1 MTDLDEALR
10 AGAGGMLADQAAVEL
25 LIRAGGFVHR
35 GAPWIRESGAAA
47 FVDPEALLRESG
59 GLGGGARRIAAVA
72 AALLGGE
79 RVDLVDAASGLDRAS
94 LDLVLAAIAHAG
106 GSHESAEPVLVGG
119 ELVGFSTPA
128 SLHPWPGEQGVT
140 APAPM

>member
-10 AGAGGMLADQAAVEL
+10 AGAGSMLADQAAVEL
-25 LIRAGGFVHR
+25 LIRTGGFVYR

-47 FVDPEALLRESG
+47 SVDTEALVRESES
-59 GLGGGARRIAAVA
+59 LAGGARRIAAVA

-79 RVDLVDAASGLDRAS
+79 RVDLVDAASGLDRRS

-106 GSHESAEPVLVGG
+106 GSHESAEPVLVSG
-119 ELVGFSTPA
+119 ELVGFSAPA
-128 SLHPWPGEQGVT
+128 SLHPWPGGQGAT
-140 APAPM
+140 TPAPI